1 MADTELE
8 TFLKGVI
15 KDYEDYYQG
24 ANVYG
29 YSNLGWIPRVSVAKN
44 LYNDLLASRAYP
56 AHSTVTTIYFDGA
69 HISEDD
75 TLNSNEILT
84 YKKYLYQGAVS
95 LTERIHSCEYNK
107 QRYTG
112 FTHVYDF
119 CTVCNKKFPIDL
131 YNKEKK

>member
-24 ANVYG
+24 ANIYG
-29 YSNLGWIPRVSVAKN
+29 YSHLGWVPRVAVAKN
-44 LYNDLLASRAYP
+44 LYNELLSSRAFP
-56 AHSTVTTIYFDGA
+56 PNSTVTTIYFDGA
-69 HISEDD
+69 HIFEDD
-75 TLNSNEILT
+75 ALKESQVFT
-84 YKKYLYQGAVS
+84 YKLYQYQGANSTSKFHV
-95 LTERIHSCEYNK
+95 CEYNK

-119 CTVCNKKFPIDL
+119 CTVCNKKFQIDL
-131 YNKEKK
+131 FKEKK